1 VSAGQS
7 DGKPSDLFDAF
18 MVSELEHTAES
29 LLRNEEDG
37 ERRVTVFLTM
47 AGAAGATLTFLAGGE
62 SLEPY
67 EVNPLFIAVLLAVL
81 VVGYVT
87 FVRVVRRNLTS
98 DEYKERLNRARTYFV
113 PNRADPRIQKYLPF
127 DPYEPDARPNPHWLS
142 IGRAGWLET
151 TAVVNALIA
160 GALGATLVPTPT
172 WLRDAMVAALF
183 AGITWFLLIENAR
196 RRYRL
201 HHQKLRDRQVNRRPL
216 PRSL

>member
-1 VSAGQS
+1 MSAGQG
-7 DGKPSDLFDAF
+7 DGKSSDLFDAF
-18 MVSELEHTAES
+18 MVAELEHTADS

-37 ERRVTVFLTM
+37 ERRVTVFLTI
-47 AGAAGATLTFLAGGE
+47 AGAAGATLTYLAGGE

-67 EVNPLFIAVLLAVL
+67 EVNPLFIAVLSAVL

-127 DPYEPDARPNPHWLS
+127 NPYELDERPDPHWLS

-172 WLRDAMVAALF
+172 WLRDALVAALF
-183 AGITWFLLIENAR
+183 AGITWFLLIEDAR
-196 RRYRL
+196 RRYRI
-201 HHQKLRDRQVNRRPL
+201 HHQKLRGRQINRRPL
-216 PRSL
+216 PRSP